1 MSEFSE
7 PAPNSESFES
17 EILPNSSG
25 TSDISSANVIEKQF
39 SDLQNDILEQGR
51 AIESFIKLHSA
62 KKSASETFRVLQTLF
77 VLFKSALSMNINL
90 RQIIVNSRS
99 QLNRGIEDSQKI
111 QKEKNEFII
120 NAKSI
125 TRQQFNGL
133 PDIIEFLKQNVTL
146 KQQVDKL
153 EDENRTLLI
162 QTQHL
167 KGQIID
173 FEAQKEIELVALRN
187 RAETAESNSIDLKN
201 QIKLIQSNNY
211 QLEQTISQIEEKNA
225 EAIEQY
231 QKKSIEESKN
241 STIKLKNVHKKMIQ
255 MRKEQEQLQS
265 SLIQAQSEKEQYRIS
280 LNQLEQEK
288 LKLISDL
295 ENLNN
300 RMQIEN
306 NKKGEIVDSMS
317 KMQERLSFIEKEN
330 NQSNSIISDLKT
342 MNKKVAKALKKTI
355 KENHK
360 LENENSQLIS
370 AIDDLNG
377 EIDRLK
383 QFLEITDIDE
393 GRNSEFSLKDIIQA
407 FHDLRNG
414 LGLKKKWDPKKV
426 TRHILRKMKEL
437 ESNLEPLSS
446 DNSNYN
452 NFNNRDND
460 IKINIENPNLYRQ
473 NLANTNIND
482 FNAPSSNFIA
492 TPLQEQIRS
501 LQNEI
506 DSLRNDLLTD

>member
-162 QTQHL
+162 QT
-167 KGQIID
+167 D
-173 FEAQKEIELVALRN
+173 R
-187 RAETAESNSIDLKN
+187 
-201 QIKLIQSNNY
+201 
-211 QLEQTISQIEEKNA
+211 
-225 EAIEQY
+225 
-231 QKKSIEESKN
+231 KS
-241 STIKLKNVHKKMIQ
+241 V
-255 MRKEQEQLQS
+255 
-265 SLIQAQSEKEQYRIS
+265 
-280 LNQLEQEK
+280 
-288 LKLISDL
+288 
-295 ENLNN
+295 
-300 RMQIEN
+300 
-306 NKKGEIVDSMS
+306 V
-317 KMQERLSFIEKEN
+317 
-330 NQSNSIISDLKT
+330 
-342 MNKKVAKALKKTI
+342 
-355 KENHK
+355 
-360 LENENSQLIS
+360 
-370 AIDDLNG
+370 
-377 EIDRLK
+377 
-383 QFLEITDIDE
+383 
-393 GRNSEFSLKDIIQA
+393 
-407 FHDLRNG
+407 
-414 LGLKKKWDPKKV
+414 
-426 TRHILRKMKEL
+426 
-437 ESNLEPLSS
+437 
-446 DNSNYN
+446 
-452 NFNNRDND
+452 
-460 IKINIENPNLYRQ
+460 
-473 NLANTNIND
+473 
-482 FNAPSSNFIA
+482 
-492 TPLQEQIRS
+492 
-501 LQNEI
+501 
-506 DSLRNDLLTD
+506 